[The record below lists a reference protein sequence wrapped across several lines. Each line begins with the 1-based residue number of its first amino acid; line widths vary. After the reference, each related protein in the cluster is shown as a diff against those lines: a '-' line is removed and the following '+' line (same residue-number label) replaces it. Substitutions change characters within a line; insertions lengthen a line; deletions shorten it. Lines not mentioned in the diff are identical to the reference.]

1 MKVPKRIDVKK
12 EEMEALLKRVESRDL
27 EEGDYKIIKAMAET
41 ISFLSFALEEK
52 KISIRRLLNMLFGV
66 KTEKTKNLLKGSDGK
81 STSRSSKKDVKEEA
95 EKEKKPGGHG
105 RNGAGEIVLV

>member
-1 MKVPKRIDVKK
+1 MKVPKRIDVKE
-12 EEMEALLKRVESRDL
+12 EEMKALLERAESRDL

-41 ISFLSFALEEK
+41 IRFMSFALQEK
-52 KISIRRLLNMLFGV
+52 NISIRRLRSMLFGV

-81 STSRSSKKDVKEEA
+81 STSRSSKEDVKEEA

-105 RNGAGEIVLV
+105 RNGAREIVLV